1 MNKGK
6 KNTEL
11 TTEEIKKYLSGEAS
25 TKQMHQVEKQLLND
39 AFAADATEG
48 LEKLSAEKIDTSTA
62 MNDLKKRLNSRVKTK
77 QKQTKII
84 PLWQRVSV
92 AASIALAFGVGL
104 YLIFYKTDNQTLA
117 VKKTQETLS
126 KTTAETPQ
134 EETKKEVVAINQPMA
149 TKAKETVLPNSQSSS
164 EKENISQ
171 IPAQE
176 SLDLVQQSNVE
187 SKADEVLKPAAPISS
202 EKEIAEPKAAKAPV
216 ILTSK
221 EKTPIFSG
229 QILDTENQ
237 PIAGAIISLK
247 NSNKGV
253 QTDINGI
260 FKINDVSV
268 GEALEIN
275 AIGYNSQEILVKN
288 QDLGKIK
295 LSENSSTLAEVIVTD
310 NQSKA
315 KKAEQ
320 KTILINEPP
329 TQDPVPVGGWSNYD
343 TYLRNSLKS
352 TGAVSTLRFEDP
364 LRLRLIVEPDGTPS
378 NVQIDNE
385 LGKENTQK
393 VVEAIKKGPKWLP
406 AKRKG
411 RKVKKE
417 VKRELKMK

>member
-11 TTEEIKKYLSGEAS
+11 TAEEIKKYLSGEAS

-48 LEKLSAEKIDTSTA
+48 LEKLSAEKIDTSAA
-62 MNDLKKRLNSRVKTK
+62 MNDLKQRLNLRVKTK
-77 QKQTKII
+77 QKQSKVI

-92 AASIALAFGVGL
+92 AASIAVAFGVGL

-117 VKKTQETLS
+117 VNKTQETLS
-126 KTTAETPQ
+126 KTTAEKPQ
-134 EETKKEVVAINQPMA
+134 EETKKDIIAINQPKA
-149 TKAKETVLPNSQSSS
+149 TKAKETVSSS
-164 EKENISQ
+164 PQNSNEQEIISP

-176 SLDLVQQSNVE
+176 SQDLTLQNNVE
-187 SKADEVLKPAAPISS
+187 SKADEVLKPAEPIST
-202 EKEIAEPKAAKAPV
+202 EKEIAEPKAAKAAV
-216 ILTSK
+216 ILTSR
-221 EKTPIFSG
+221 EKTPTFSG

-253 QTDINGI
+253 QTDINGV
-260 FKINDVSV
+260 FRINDVSV

-275 AIGYNSQEILVKN
+275 AIGYNPQEILVKN

-295 LSENSSTLAEVIVTD
+295 LSENSSALAEVIVAD

-329 TQDPVPVGGWSNYD
+329 TQDPIPVGGWSNYD

-352 TGAVSTLRFEDP
+352 TGAVSTLHFEDP
-364 LRLRLIVEPDGTPS
+364 LRLRLTVEPDGTPS

-411 RKVKKE
+411 KKVKKE

>member
-11 TTEEIKKYLSGEAS
+11 TAEEIKKYLSGEAS
-25 TKQMHQVEKQLLND
+25 AKQMHQVEKQLLND

-48 LEKLSAEKIDTSTA
+48 LERLSAEKIDTSA
-62 MNDLKKRLNSRVKTK
+62 AVNDLKKRLDSRVKTK

-92 AASIALAFGVGL
+92 AASITLFFGVGL
-104 YLIFYKTDNQTLA
+104 YFIFYKTDNQTLA
-117 VKKTQETLS
+117 IKETQETLS
-126 KTTAETPQ
+126 KITAENPQ
-134 EETKKEVVAINQPMA
+134 EETQEEVIAINQPKA
-149 TKAKETVLPNSQSSS
+149 TKAKETVLPSPQSTN
-164 EKENISQ
+164 EQGYISQ

-176 SLDLVQQSNVE
+176 SQDLVQQNNVE
-187 SKADEVLKPAAPISS
+187 SKADEVLKPAASIST
-202 EKEIAEPKAAKAPV
+202 EKETAEPKAAKAPV
-216 ILTSK
+216 ILTSR
-221 EKTPIFSG
+221 ERTPTFSG

-237 PIAGAIISLK
+237 PIAGAVVTLK
-247 NSNKGV
+247 NSNKAV
-253 QTDINGI
+253 QADINGI
-260 FKINDVSV
+260 FKINDVNV

-288 QDLGKIK
+288 QDLVKIK
-295 LSENSSTLAEVIVTD
+295 LSENSSTLAEVIVAD

-329 TQDPVPVGGWSNYD
+329 TQDPIPVGGWNNYD

-352 TGAVSTLRFEDP
+352 TGVVSTLHFEDP
-364 LRLRLIVEPDGTPS
+364 LRLRLTVEPDGTPS

-385 LGKENTQK
+385 LNKENTQK
-393 VVEAIKKGPKWLP
+393 VVEAVKNGPKWLP

-411 RKVKKE
+411 KKVKKE
-417 VKRELKMK
+417 VKRELKIK

>member
-11 TTEEIKKYLSGEAS
+11 TAEEIKKYLSGEAS

-39 AFAADATEG
+39 VFAADATEG
-48 LEKLSAEKIDTSTA
+48 LEKLSADKIDTSAA
-62 MNDLKKRLNSRVKTK
+62 MNDLKKRLDSRVKTK

-92 AASIALAFGVGL
+92 AASIALAFGFGL
-104 YLIFYKTDNQTLA
+104 YFIFYKTDNQTLSIN
-117 VKKTQETLS
+117 KTQETLS
-126 KTTAETPQ
+126 EITAETPPK
-134 EETKKEVVAINQPMA
+134 ETKKEVIAINQPKA
-149 TKAKETVLPNSQSSS
+149 TKAKETISTSPQNSQVQ
-164 EKENISQ
+164 ENINQ
-171 IPAQE
+171 ISAQE
-176 SLDLVQQSNVE
+176 SQDLVQQSNAE
-187 SKADEVLKPAAPISS
+187 NKANEVLKPAAPISTN
-202 EKEIAEPKAAKAPV
+202 KEIAEPKAVKTPV
-216 ILTSK
+216 ILAKREITQS
-221 EKTPIFSG
+221 FSG

-247 NSNKGV
+247 NSNKAV
-253 QTDINGI
+253 QTDINGV

-275 AIGYNSQEILVKN
+275 AIGYNPQEIVVKN
-288 QDLGKIK
+288 QDLGKVK
-295 LSENSSTLAEVIVTD
+295 LSENSSALAEVIVAD

-329 TQDPVPVGGWSNYD
+329 TQDPIPVGGWSNYD

-352 TGAVSTLRFEDP
+352 TGAVSTLHLEDP
-364 LRLRLIVEPDGTPS
+364 LRLRLTVEPDGTPS
-378 NVQIDNE
+378 NVQIDNK

-393 VVEAIKKGPKWLP
+393 VVEAVKNGPKWLP

-411 RKVKKE
+411 KKVKKE
-417 VKRELKMK
+417 VKRELKIK

>member
-11 TTEEIKKYLSGEAS
+11 TAEEIKKYLSGEAS
-25 TKQMHQVEKQLLND
+25 AKQMHQVEKQLLND
-39 AFAADATEG
+39 AFAADAAEG
-48 LEKLSAEKIDTSTA
+48 LEKLSAEKIDTSAA
-62 MNDLKKRLNSRVKTK
+62 MNDLKKRLDSRVKTK
-77 QKQTKII
+77 QKHTKII

-92 AASIALAFGVGL
+92 AASIAVVLGFGL
-104 YLIFYKTDNQTLA
+104 YLIFYKTDNQILA
-117 VKKTQETLS
+117 VNKTQESLS
-126 KTTAETPQ
+126 KTTAEKQQ
-134 EETKKEVVAINQPMA
+134 EETQKEVIAINQPKA
-149 TKAKETVLPNSQSSS
+149 AKAKETVSASPQNSNEQG
-164 EKENISQ
+164 NISQ

-176 SLDLVQQSNVE
+176 SQDLVQQSNEE
-187 SKADEVLKPAAPISS
+187 SKADEVLKPASPINS

-216 ILTSK
+216 ILASR
-221 EKTPIFSG
+221 EKTPTFSG

-237 PIAGAIISLK
+237 PIAGVIILLK
-247 NSNKGV
+247 NSNKSV
-253 QTDINGI
+253 QTDINGV
-260 FKINDVSV
+260 FKINDVSI

-275 AIGYNSQEILVKN
+275 AIGYNSQEIVVKN

-295 LSENSSTLAEVIVTD
+295 LSENSSTLAEVIVAD

-320 KTILINEPP
+320 KTVLINEPP
-329 TQDPVPVGGWSNYD
+329 TQDPIPVGGWSNYD

-352 TGAVSTLRFEDP
+352 TGAVSTLHFEDP
-364 LRLRLIVEPDGTPS
+364 LRLRLTVEPDGTPS

-417 VKRELKMK
+417 VKRELKIK

>member
-1 MNKGK
+1 MNKHK

-11 TTEEIKKYLSGEAS
+11 TTEEIKKYLSGGAS
-25 TKQMHQVEKQLLND
+25 VKQMHQIEKQLLND

-48 LEKLSAEKIDTSTA
+48 LEKLSAEKVDTSAA
-62 MNDLKKRLNSRVKTK
+62 MNDLKKRLDSRVKTK

-92 AASIALAFGVGL
+92 AASIVLVFLAGL
-104 YLIFYKTDNQTLA
+104 YFIFYKTDNQIIA
-117 VKKTQETLS
+117 VNKTQETLL
-126 KTTAETPQ
+126 KTTPETPKQ
-134 EETKKEVVAINQPMA
+134 EAPKEVIAINQP
-149 TKAKETVLPNSQSSS
+149 KAVKTKETVSASPQNSNEQ
-164 EKENISQ
+164 ENASP
-171 IPAQE
+171 IPAQASQE
-176 SLDLVQQSNVE
+176 LVQKNNEE
-187 SKADEVLKPAAPISS
+187 SRADDVLKPAAPINTD
-202 EKEIAEPKAAKAPV
+202 KEITEPKTAKAPV
-216 ILTSK
+216 ILASR
-221 EKTPIFSG
+221 EKTPVFSG

-237 PIAGAIISLK
+237 PVIGATITPK
-247 NSNKGV
+247 NSNKSV
-253 QTDINGI
+253 QTDINGM
-260 FKINDVSV
+260 FKINDVSI
-268 GEALEIN
+268 GEALEVN

-295 LSENSSTLAEVIVTD
+295 LSENSSALAEVIVVD

-352 TGAVSTLRFEDP
+352 TGAVSTLHFEDP
-364 LRLRLIVEPDGTPS
+364 LRLRLTVEADGTPS

-393 VVEAIKKGPKWLP
+393 VVEAVKNGPKWLP

-411 RKVKKE
+411 KKIRKNIL
-417 VKRELKMK
+417 RELRIK

>member
-11 TTEEIKKYLSGEAS
+11 TAEEIKKYLSGEAS
-25 TKQMHQVEKQLLND
+25 AKQMQQVEKQLLND
-39 AFAADATEG
+39 AFAADAAEG
-48 LEKLSAEKIDTSTA
+48 LEKLSAEKIDTSAA
-62 MNDLKKRLNSRVKTK
+62 MKDLKKRLDSRVKTK
-77 QKQTKII
+77 QKHTTII

-92 AASIALAFGVGL
+92 AASIAVLFGFGL

-117 VKKTQETLS
+117 VNKKQETLS
-126 KTTAETPQ
+126 TTIAETPQ
-134 EETKKEVVAINQPMA
+134 QEEQKEVIAINQPRA
-149 TKAKETVLPNSQSSS
+149 TKARERVSVSPKNSNEQ
-164 EKENISQ
+164 ENISP

-176 SLDLVQQSNVE
+176 SQDLVQQSNVE
-187 SKADEVLKPAAPISS
+187 SKADEVLKPATTPV
-202 EKEIAEPKAAKAPV
+202 EIAEPKAAKAPV
-216 ILTSK
+216 ILTSR
-221 EKTPIFSG
+221 EKTPTFSG

-237 PIAGAIISLK
+237 PIVGAIITLRSSSK
-247 NSNKGV
+247 TA
-253 QTDINGI
+253 QTDINGV
-260 FKINDVSV
+260 FKINDVNV
-268 GEALEIN
+268 GETLEIN
-275 AIGYNSQEILVKN
+275 AIGYNSQEIVIKN
-288 QDLGKIK
+288 QELGKIK
-295 LSENSSTLAEVIVTD
+295 LSENSSALAEVIVTD

-352 TGAVSTLRFEDP
+352 TGAVSTLHFENP
-364 LRLRLIVEPDGTPS
+364 LRLRLTVEPDGTPS

-393 VVEAIKKGPKWLP
+393 VVEAVKNGPKWLP

-411 RKVKKE
+411 KKVRKNVL
-417 VKRELKMK
+417 RELKIK

>member
-11 TTEEIKKYLSGEAS
+11 TAEEIKKYLSGEAS

-48 LEKLSAEKIDTSTA
+48 LEKLSAEKIDTSAA
-62 MNDLKKRLNSRVKTK
+62 MNDLKKRLDSRVKTK

-84 PLWQRVSV
+84 PLWQRISV
-92 AASIALAFGVGL
+92 AASIALVLGTGL
-104 YLIFYKTDNQTLA
+104 YFILYKTDNQTLA
-117 VKKTQETLS
+117 TNKMQENLS
-126 KTTAETPQ
+126 KTTAEAPQ
-134 EETKKEVVAINQPMA
+134 EETKKEVIAINQPKA
-149 TKAKETVLPNSQSSS
+149 TKAKETVPPSPKNNTVQ
-164 EKENISQ
+164 ENVSP

-176 SLDLVQQSNVE
+176 SQGLAQQNNEE
-187 SKADEVLKPAAPISS
+187 SKADEVLKSEAPISS
-202 EKEIAEPKAAKAPV
+202 EKEIAEPKAAV
-216 ILTSK
+216 ILASR
-221 EKTPIFSG
+221 ERTPTFSG

-253 QTDINGI
+253 QTDINGV
-260 FKINDVSV
+260 FRINDVSV

-275 AIGYNSQEILVKN
+275 AIGYNSQEIVVKN

-295 LSENSSTLAEVIVTD
+295 LSENSSALAEVIVAD

-329 TQDPVPVGGWSNYD
+329 TQDPIPVGGWSNYD

-352 TGAVSTLRFEDP
+352 TGAVSTLHFEDP
-364 LRLRLIVEPDGTPS
+364 LRLRLTVEPDGTPS

-393 VVEAIKKGPKWLP
+393 VVEAVKNGPKWLP
-406 AKRKG
+406 ARRKG

-417 VKRELKMK
+417 VKRVLKMK

>member
-11 TTEEIKKYLSGEAS
+11 TAEEIKKYLSGEAS
-25 TKQMHQVEKQLLND
+25 ATQMHQVEKQLLND
-39 AFAADATEG
+39 AFAADAAEG
-48 LEKLSAEKIDTSTA
+48 LEKLSAEKIDTSAA
-62 MNDLKKRLNSRVKTK
+62 MKDLKKRLDSRIKTK
-77 QKQTKII
+77 QKHTKII

-92 AASIALAFGVGL
+92 AASIALVLGTGL

-117 VKKTQETLS
+117 INKKQETLS

-134 EETKKEVVAINQPMA
+134 QETQKEAVAINQPRA
-149 TKAKETVLPNSQSSS
+149 TKAKERVSASPQNSNEQ
-164 EKENISQ
+164 ENISP

-176 SLDLVQQSNVE
+176 SQDLVQQSNVE
-187 SKADEVLKPAAPISS
+187 SKADEVVKPAAAPV
-202 EKEIAEPKAAKAPV
+202 EIAEPKAAKAPV
-216 ILTSK
+216 ILTSR
-221 EKTPIFSG
+221 EKTPTFSG

-237 PIAGAIISLK
+237 PIVGAIVSLK
-247 NSNKGV
+247 NSNKSV
-253 QTDINGI
+253 QTNIDGV

-268 GEALEIN
+268 GEALEVN
-275 AIGYNSQEILVKN
+275 AIGYNPQEIIAKN

-295 LSENSSTLAEVIVTD
+295 LSENSSALAEVIVAD
-310 NQSKA
+310 NQSKT

-352 TGAVSTLRFEDP
+352 TGAVSTLHFEDP
-364 LRLRLIVEPDGTPS
+364 LRLRLTVEPDGTPS

-393 VVEAIKKGPKWLP
+393 VVEAVKNGPKWFP

-411 RKVKKE
+411 KKVKKE
-417 VKRELKMK
+417 VKRELKIK

>member
-25 TKQMHQVEKQLLND
+25 AKQMHQVEKQLLND

-48 LEKLSAEKIDTSTA
+48 LEKLSAEKIDTSAA
-62 MNDLKKRLNSRVKTK
+62 MKDLKKRLNSRVKTK

-92 AASIALAFGVGL
+92 AASIAISIGVGL

-117 VKKTQETLS
+117 VNKTQETLS
-126 KTTAETPQ
+126 KITSETPQ
-134 EETKKEVVAINQPMA
+134 EETKKEVIAINQPKT
-149 TKAKETVLPNSQSSS
+149 TKAKEAVSASPQNSNEQG
-164 EKENISQ
+164 NISQ

-176 SLDLVQQSNVE
+176 SQDLVQQNNEE

-202 EKEIAEPKAAKAPV
+202 EKEIAEPKAAKAPIV
-216 ILTSK
+216 LASR
-221 EKTPIFSG
+221 ERTPTFSG

-237 PIAGAIISLK
+237 PIAGAVITLK
-247 NSNKGV
+247 NSNKAV

-275 AIGYNSQEILVKN
+275 AIGYNSQEIMAKN

-295 LSENSSTLAEVIVTD
+295 LSENSSALAEVIVAD

-329 TQDPVPVGGWSNYD
+329 TQDPIPVGGWSNYD

-352 TGAVSTLRFEDP
+352 TGAVSTLHFEDP
-364 LRLRLIVEPDGTPS
+364 LRLRLTVEPDGTPS

-411 RKVKKE
+411 KKVKKE